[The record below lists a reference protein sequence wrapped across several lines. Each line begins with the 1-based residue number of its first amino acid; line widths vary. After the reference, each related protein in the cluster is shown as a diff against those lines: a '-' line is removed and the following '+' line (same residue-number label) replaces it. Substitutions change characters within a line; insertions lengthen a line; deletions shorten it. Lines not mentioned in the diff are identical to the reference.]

1 MALIHDTKT
10 INGSQWDLKK
20 KKKKKNPNP
29 DFVHCLLHHQAHSE
43 LRHRSAPRSSHGL
56 STSCFQRSLSP
67 GTNFFSLRWKMYCWV
82 CLHLLIVCVCLCV
95 CIISRPIKS
104 PGTNQSQ
111 HLSNPDQA
119 DLSLFIS
126 ENHHTW
132 SQPLWLWFSLGVDKL
147 GALLDF
153 YSLNGLVR
161 EWFRWCCSGWFD
173 LVAVLS

>member
-10 INGSQWDLKK
+10 INGSQWGLKK
-20 KKKKKNPNP
+20 KKKKPKPRFCSLP
-29 DFVHCLLHHQAHSE
+29 SPPSSTLRTSPPLSASLKSWPLHF
-43 LRHRSAPRSSHGL
+43 LFSALTLTRYQLFL
-56 STSCFQRSLSP
+56 SF
-67 GTNFFSLRWKMYCWV
+67 RWKMYCWV

-161 EWFRWCCSGWFD
+161 EWFRWCGSGWFD
-173 LVAVLS
+173 SVAVLS